1 MKKGIIIV
9 SIFLIALL
17 SFFYFLP
24 RGEINFV
31 QKTSETNF
39 NLVNESEM
47 QFYPNMRFA
56 SSDISY
62 SISDCTLKKTNDMQY
77 AFSIISNL
85 TPLRFYPTDSNED
98 IFITC
103 DEGLK
108 QSDSGLFIAGEGGPT
123 TIVSAG
129 NFNIITKGK
138 ILLIKKSD
146 CATPNVAL
154 HELLHVLGFIH
165 SDNLNNVMYN
175 ITDCSQVIGDDVVSL
190 LNYLYSI
197 PSYSDL
203 TFENVTAK
211 QSGNFL
217 DIEFSVM
224 NYGFKDSKS
233 FFVNISSDDS
243 LLKEINVEQ
252 IEFGKGRII
261 SIKNIFTIK
270 KISELE
276 LSINADFD
284 EIDRENNK
292 IKLEIQE

>member
-1 MKKGIIIV
+1 
-9 SIFLIALL
+9 
-17 SFFYFLP
+17 
-24 RGEINFV
+24 
-31 QKTSETNF
+31 
-39 NLVNESEM
+39 
-47 QFYPNMRFA
+47 
-56 SSDISY
+56 
-62 SISDCTLKKTNDMQY
+62 
-77 AFSIISNL
+77 
-85 TPLRFYPTDSNED
+85 
-98 IFITC
+98 
-103 DEGLK
+103 
-108 QSDSGLFIAGEGGPT
+108 
-123 TIVSAG
+123 
-129 NFNIITKGK
+129 
-138 ILLIKKSD
+138 
-146 CATPNVAL
+146 
-154 HELLHVLGFIH
+154 
-165 SDNLNNVMYN
+165 MYN
-175 ITDCSQVIGDDVVSL
+175 ITDCSQVIGDDVISL

-197 PSYSDL
+197 PSYPDL
-203 TFENVTAK
+203 TFENVTAT

-243 LLKEINVEQ
+243 LLKKINVEQ

>member
-1 MKKGIIIV
+1 
-9 SIFLIALL
+9 
-17 SFFYFLP
+17 
-24 RGEINFV
+24 
-31 QKTSETNF
+31 
-39 NLVNESEM
+39 
-47 QFYPNMRFA
+47 
-56 SSDISY
+56 
-62 SISDCTLKKTNDMQY
+62 MQY

-233 FFVNISSDDS
+233 FFVNIFSDGS
-243 LLKEINVEQ
+243 LLKEINVEP